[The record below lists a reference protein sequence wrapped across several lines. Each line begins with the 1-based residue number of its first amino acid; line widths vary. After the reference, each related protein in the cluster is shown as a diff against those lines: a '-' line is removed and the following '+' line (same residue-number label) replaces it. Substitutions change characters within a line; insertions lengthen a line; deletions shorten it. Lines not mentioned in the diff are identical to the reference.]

1 MFQASVFQKYSFDY
15 LRFFNFLPRLTLTV
29 INKYM
34 KGKQIMKHFR
44 VSFIVSL
51 LCLAAAGWW
60 GYSHTGWSGALTAI
74 GVAAILGVMEVSL
87 SFDNAVVNASVLKT
101 WDPFWQKL
109 FLGVGIIIAV
119 FGMRLLFP
127 LVIVA
132 LAADLGLMQVWD
144 LALSDPKT
152 YSAHLTAHHA
162 EVAAFGG
169 MFLLLVFLN
178 FLLDED
184 KETHWLG
191 HIEEK
196 LGSLGK
202 VSSIAVMLSIG
213 ALMASL
219 SLVAEA
225 QKMVVLISGLWG
237 ILVYVGVDAISS
249 LLEKEEEGGGNV
261 GDLVKRGG
269 IGAFLYLEVLDA
281 SFSFDGVIGAFA
293 ITTDVVIIM
302 LGLAIGAM
310 FVRSMTVFLVKK
322 GTLDEFVYL
331 EHGAH
336 YAIGIL
342 ALIMLASMKYHIPEL
357 FTGLVGVAFVAA
369 SLWSSVRHRKE
380 QQLMQVAA

>member
-1 MFQASVFQKYSFDY
+1 
-15 LRFFNFLPRLTLTV
+15 
-29 INKYM
+29 
-34 KGKQIMKHFR
+34 MKHFR
-44 VSFIVSL
+44 VSFIVTA
-51 LCLAAAGWW
+51 LCMAAAGYW
-60 GYSHTGWSGALTAI
+60 GYTHGGMAGMVTAL
-74 GVAAILGVMEVSL
+74 GVAAILGIMEVSL

-132 LAADLGLMQVWD
+132 AAADLGLMEVWN
-144 LALSDPKT
+144 LALSDPKQ

-178 FLLDED
+178 FLFDD
-184 KETHWLG
+184 AKEMHWLG
-191 HIEEK
+191 NFEK
-196 LGSLGK
+196 KMGSLGK
-202 VSSIAVMLSIG
+202 VSSISVMIALGS
-213 ALMASL
+213 LMASL
-219 SLVAEA
+219 NLVTEA
-225 QKMVVLISGLWG
+225 QKMIVLIAGLWG

-249 LLEKEEEGGGNV
+249 FLEKEEESGGNV
-261 GDLVKRGG
+261 GDMVKKGG

-293 ITTDVVIIM
+293 ITNDVVIIM

-310 FVRSMTVFLVKK
+310 FVRSMTVYLVRK
-322 GTLDEFVYL
+322 GTLDEYVYL

-342 ALIMLASMKYHIPEL
+342 AVIMLASMKYHVPEL
-357 FTGLVGVAFVAA
+357 FTGLIGVAFIFAA
-369 SLWSSVRHRKE
+369 LWSSLKHRKE
-380 QQLMQVAA
+380 QAAMEVGGSVPVIKEA